1 VLNGGFT
8 DPANVW
14 TSSGRDVSKLS
25 SSEHE
30 EADTRIL
37 LHAKEANEQGYS
49 QTYVVS

>member
-8 DPANVW
+8 DPAKVW

-30 EADTRIL
+30 EADTRMFYT
-37 LHAKEANEQGYS
+37 KNANEQGYS
-49 QTYVVS
+49 QTVVVS